1 MVRGY
6 KELHDPD
13 TDTAPLREHDVL
25 DQSRARSNS
34 VSSRDSGGNHRGA
47 AFYNKEDVE
56 LEDLLRTNPLSG
68 LSSEEASQRLRTYGP
83 NELPE
88 VKRNRLLRFLGYFV
102 GPIAFLIELA
112 CIISV
117 IVKVLECDIQ
127 LSPPLTLVFLASCLG
142 FFR

>member
-1 MVRGY
+1 MMRGY

-25 DQSRARSNS
+25 DQSRGRSHS
-34 VSSRDSGGNHRGA
+34 HSSSRDSNGNYRTVGLN
-47 AFYNKEDVE
+47 NKEDVE
-56 LEDLLRTNPLSG
+56 LEDLLRTNPLTG

-88 VKRNRLLRFLGYFV
+88 VKRNRILKFLGYFV

-117 IVKVLECDIQ
+117 IVKVSD
-127 LSPPLTLVFLASCLG
+127 
-142 FFR
+142 